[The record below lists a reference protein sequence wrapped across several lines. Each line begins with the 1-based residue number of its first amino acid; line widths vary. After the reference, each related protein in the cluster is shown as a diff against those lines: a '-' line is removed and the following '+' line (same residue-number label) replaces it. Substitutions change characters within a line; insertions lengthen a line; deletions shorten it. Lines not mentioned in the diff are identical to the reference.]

1 MLALKISAQM
11 DQQNTLKS
19 FKHFI
24 VFLGLAGEKKKIE
37 WVTYATDINF
47 LSHARM

>member
-24 VFLGLAGEKKKIE
+24 VFLGLAGEKKIE

-47 LSHARM
+47 LNHARM